1 MTTTG
6 IRLVGLIRMSC
17 TNENES
23 CSETRSDSVVRRLL
37 SALHWNSSNSVL
49 RTRGRL
55 ALLLLLSDSS
65 ASSILR
71 TSTSTSTSFPS
82 VASRKS
88 LRHVIASLPSSGCC
102 STSLPNPE
110 VSCWPLST
118 RNVAPSAPR
127 QPPYLPSLTGSTT
140 LFLAHL
146 HTMSWTPD
154 MRSMPCVSGVEH
166 ALSTVKLVL

>member
-1 MTTTG
+1 
-6 IRLVGLIRMSC
+6 MSPVLK
-17 TNENES
+17 
-23 CSETRSDSVVRRLL
+23 DSIVRRLL

-118 RNVAPSAPR
+118 RNVAIRASPTTVSSLFDGLNNSLPCPSTYDVLDTRHEINAVCVWGR
-127 QPPYLPSLTGSTT
+127 TCTFNGEVGSIIFSHYSYLRERL
-140 LFLAHL
+140 
-146 HTMSWTPD
+146 D
-154 MRSMPCVSGVEH
+154 SGVG
-166 ALSTVKLVL
+166 SV